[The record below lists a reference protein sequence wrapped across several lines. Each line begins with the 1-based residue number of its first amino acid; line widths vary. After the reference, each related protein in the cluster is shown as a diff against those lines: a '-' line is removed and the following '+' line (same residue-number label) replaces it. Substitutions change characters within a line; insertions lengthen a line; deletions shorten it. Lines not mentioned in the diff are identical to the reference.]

1 MVIVTLREH
10 LAGGPAATGG
20 VSVFRPSFGV
30 ILWIVVGILVASSR
44 GYLNDLNDLS
54 RILSAL
60 LAVIAWPLV
69 LLNVNVAI

>member
-1 MVIVTLREH
+1 MREH
-10 LAGGPAATGG
+10 LGGGSAAMGG
-20 VSVFRPSFGV
+20 ASVFRPSFGV
-30 ILWIVVGILVASSR
+30 ILWIVIGILVASSR

-69 LLNVNVAI
+69 LLNINVAI